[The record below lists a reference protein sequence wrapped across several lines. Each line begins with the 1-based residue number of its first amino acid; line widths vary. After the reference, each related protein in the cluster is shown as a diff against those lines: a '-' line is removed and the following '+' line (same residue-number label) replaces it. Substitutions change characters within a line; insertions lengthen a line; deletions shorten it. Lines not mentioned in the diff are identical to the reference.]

1 MVESNQNLGWARFRS
16 FKRYLSLEL
25 LWPLAWH
32 PCCSLAWLSVAED
45 HSSLYTAV
53 SAGYM
58 SMCLPVGGT
67 ACVVPDAVV
76 PVHPFVGDQN
86 AAVAKGLVVP

>member
-1 MVESNQNLGWARFRS
+1 MWWSPIRILVGQDFGVSKHTR
-16 FKRYLSLEL
+16 
-25 LWPLAWH
+25 PWH

-53 SAGYM
+53 SAGYV

-86 AAVAKGLVVP
+86 AAVAKGLVAP